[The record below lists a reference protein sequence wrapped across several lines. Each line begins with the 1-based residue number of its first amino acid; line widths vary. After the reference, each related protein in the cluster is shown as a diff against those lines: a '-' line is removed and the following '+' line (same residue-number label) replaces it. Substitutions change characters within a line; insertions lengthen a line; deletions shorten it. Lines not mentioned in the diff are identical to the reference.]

1 MIGGVS
7 SEIDTYSIG
16 LGYSKLEEN
25 KFLVDFISI
34 KKSFWVF
41 FELVIVNFHQSSG
54 ISEETL
60 FSCIQIWK
68 SLPRLVDP
76 SLSHHSSLH
85 SLKDFILL
93 CLSV

>member
-25 KFLVDFISI
+25 KFLVDSFDFISI

-85 SLKDFILL
+85 NLK